1 MNSRTGGTSGDRTP
15 DTGHSRY
22 TVKTVTRFLRA
33 VACVGVLLVGGLP
46 AATLVCQFACATP
59 AEQGHR
65 HTTTHHHGADGAQA
79 AKAMPDSPRLVSA
92 EESCDH
98 AAAEVLALVSDA
110 VRLYAPAAVLV
121 ATAEFGL
128 QPRATVGSAV
138 YPADSPPGLRPS
150 VLSLR
155 I

>member
-1 MNSRTGGTSGDRTP
+1 M
-15 DTGHSRY
+15 
-22 TVKTVTRFLRA
+22 TRFLRA
-33 VACVGVLLVGGLP
+33 VACVGVLLVGGHP
-46 AATLVCQFACATP
+46 AATLACQLACAAP

-65 HTTTHHHGADGAQA
+65 HTTHHHGVDGAQA
-79 AKAMPDSPRLVSA
+79 AKAIPDGPRLVSA
-92 EESCDH
+92 EVSCDH
-98 AAAEVLALVSDA
+98 AAAEALAVVSDA

-121 ATAEFGL
+121 ATVEFGL

-138 YPADSPPGLRPS
+138 YPADSPLGPRLS